1 LLRDRVPQNT
11 DLCGVTS
18 VDVRL
23 DRETRPGEMVRWTRV
38 DRVGG
43 RPGDRRFEARPP
55 ANFVVR
61 TACGRPCT
69 RSDMRL
75 RKSAAWCMRGVSGRC
90 SASRPGDERR
100 GLDAAYGWA
109 TCTTDAICI
118 HIWTTDHHARVRP
131 VVLHQKCQYSSQLPS

>member
-1 LLRDRVPQNT
+1 VLGAWLLRDRVPQNT

-23 DRETRPGEMVRWTRV
+23 DRETRPGEVVRWTRV

-109 TCTTDAICI
+109 TCTTDAM
-118 HIWTTDHHARVRP
+118 HPYLHDRP
-131 VVLHQKCQYSSQLPS
+131 SRTGTAGSAPSKMSIQ